1 MAGTDSN
8 YFVIKNKKGRK
19 RTVSSVRDAL
29 C

>member
-1 MAGTDSN
+1 MADTDSN

-19 RTVSSVRDAL
+19 RTVSSIRGAL